1 MAAFIPASEKRR
13 PHQCLSLP
21 AARAAFC
28 VFLKKKNNVYD
39 DDRIFFF
46 FTFQSLSRHSSD
58 AHVTGAESGGLIDEE
73 VKTVAMEFPFKTE
86 GSAFAPCT
94 ALTMMMM
101 SFGMVLAT
109 T

>member
-1 MAAFIPASEKRR
+1 M
-13 PHQCLSLP
+13 
-21 AARAAFC
+21 
-28 VFLKKKNNVYD
+28 
-39 DDRIFFF
+39 
-46 FTFQSLSRHSSD
+46 FQSLSRHSSD

-109 T
+109 TWQSIKKPGYWREQLSSGLTAEFH

>member
-1 MAAFIPASEKRR
+1 M
-13 PHQCLSLP
+13 
-21 AARAAFC
+21 
-28 VFLKKKNNVYD
+28 
-39 DDRIFFF
+39 
-46 FTFQSLSRHSSD
+46 FQSLSRHASD